1 MTSEKNHA
9 HLNITSSVSE
19 DASSR
24 VSDTLKAVTSHPL
37 SLNDVGEH
45 FSTDQKLYI
54 LKKLNFDT
62 LVSLDDLPVSA
73 SYMLEKIEHLSV
85 TDAIGILQEFV
96 VAHAEDVNIKTEDFK
111 FIEKLLAVT
120 PVNNAV
126 DNAVDN
132 AFTEKKHISEKVIQE
147 NEWND
152 VLPGQYEIF
161 DWELQLKT
169 EAGIIE
175 FHSPYPEVRA
185 VTEPYD
191 DADLPCETL
200 RVYIVGIIW
209 TVIGSF
215 INEFFMERQPA
226 ITLNSSVV
234 QIFLYPSGTLLAW
247 ILPKYKFKVWKWTVD
262 LNPGPWNYKE
272 QMLATLLYS
281 VSGNAPYVSYNIPVM
296 KMPLFYGVDWAN
308 WGYQILLIFSTQFM
322 GFGFAGIMRKFA
334 VYPTRA
340 IWPTILPTLALN
352 KALVQSEPKE
362 IINGWKI
369 SRYNFFL
376 IAFTGSF
383 LYFWFPNYIF
393 QALSTFNW
401 ITWIAPNN
409 KTLAVITG
417 TTAGLGLNPITTFDW
432 NIINYNG
439 PLYLPFFSQANQYI
453 GTFLGFFCILGVW
466 YSNYKWTGYLPINS
480 NGLYTN
486 TGKSYRVT
494 KILNSDN
501 LLDKQKYESYGPP
514 FYTAAS
520 MVTYGAFFA
529 IYPFTIV
536 YTGITQWSHI
546 KFAFGGLLGAIRNF
560 RKSTYEGY
568 HDSFSK
574 SMRKYKEV
582 PEWCF
587 LVVLII
593 SIVLAILCVKLF
605 PMETPV
611 WAIFFA
617 VGINFVF
624 LIPLTLIYSITGFS
638 FGLNVLVEL
647 IVGYALPGNGMALMF
662 VKALGYNIDGQ
673 AQNYITD
680 QKQAHYLRIPPRALF
695 RTQII
700 STIVSCFIS
709 LAVINFSIHN
719 IKDYCHPGQPQKF
732 TCPAATTY
740 YSSSV
745 IWGVIGPKKVFSGLY
760 PILKWCFL
768 LGFLLAPFLVV
779 VKKYFG
785 KYEAVKYFEP
795 VLLIG
800 GFLIYAPYNLAYY
813 TPGFIASFFF
823 MHVIR
828 GRYLNWFK
836 KYTFLLSG
844 ALSAGVAFS
853 SIIIFFAVQY
863 HEVDINWWGNLVSYA
878 GVDGSPFPNLDAS
891 TAPEGYFGPRKGHYP

>member
-1 MTSEKNHA
+1 MRSEKQHA
-9 HLNITSSVSE
+9 DLNVDNVSSE

-37 SLNDVGEH
+37 SLNDVAEH
-45 FSTDQKLYI
+45 FTVDQKYYI

-73 SYMLEKIEHLSV
+73 SYMFEKIEHLSV
-85 TDAIGILQEFV
+85 TDAVGILQEFV
-96 VAHAEDVNIKTEDFK
+96 VEHAEDVNVKTEEFR
-111 FIEKLLAVT
+111 FIEKLLAAA
-120 PVNNAV
+120 PGSSGIDA
-126 DNAVDN
+126 
-132 AFTEKKHISEKVIQE
+132 AFDEKEKLGEKNIQE

-152 VLPGQYEIF
+152 VQHAAHDIF
-161 DWELQLKT
+161 DWDLQVRT

-175 FHSPYPEVRA
+175 FHSPYAEVRA

-191 DADLPCETL
+191 DAELPCETL

-209 TVIGSF
+209 TALGSF
-215 INEFFMERQPA
+215 INEFFAERMPNISLDTA
-226 ITLNSSVV
+226 VV

-262 LNPGPWNYKE
+262 LNPGPWNHKE
-272 QMLATLLYS
+272 QMLATLFYS
-281 VSGNAPYVSYNIPVM
+281 VSGATPYISDNIPVM

-308 WGYQILLIFSTQFM
+308 WGYQILLVFSTQFM

-352 KALVQSEPKE
+352 KALLQSEPKE

-376 IAFTGSF
+376 IAFIGSF

-393 QALSTFNW
+393 SALSTFNW
-401 ITWIAPNN
+401 ITWIAPMNTN
-409 KTLAVITG
+409 LAAITG
-417 TTAGLGLNPITTFDW
+417 SVSGLGLNPITTFDW
-432 NIINYNG
+432 NIISYNG
-439 PLYLPFFSQANQYI
+439 PLYLPFYSQLNQYI
-453 GTFLGFFCILGVW
+453 GTFIALFCIVGVW

-480 NGLYTN
+480 NSVFTN
-486 TGKSYRVT
+486 TGDSYSVT
-494 KILNSDN
+494 NILNENN
-501 LLDKQKYESYGPP
+501 LMDKAKYDAYGPP
-514 FYTAAS
+514 FFTAANL
-520 MVTYGAFFA
+520 VLYGAFFA
-529 IYPFTIV
+529 IYPFTV
-536 YTGITQWSHI
+536 LYVGLTQWSHI
-546 KFAFGGLLGAIRNF
+546 KFAFGGLWGAIRNF

-624 LIPLTLIYSITGFS
+624 LIPLTLVYSITGFS

-647 IVGYALPGNGMALMF
+647 IMGYALPGNGMALMF

-695 RTQII
+695 RTQML
-700 STIVSCFIS
+700 STVINCFIS
-709 LAVINFSIHN
+709 LAVINFNIDN
-719 IKDYCHPGQPQKF
+719 IKDYCLEGQKQKF
-732 TCPAATTY
+732 TCPGANTF

-768 LGFLLAPFLVV
+768 LGFLLAPVLFA

-795 VLLIG
+795 VLIIG

-813 TPGFIASFFF
+813 TPGLIVSYVF

-828 GRYLNWFK
+828 NRYINWFK
-836 KYTFLLSG
+836 KYNYVLSG
-844 ALSAGVAFS
+844 ALTAGVAFS

-863 HEVDINWWGNLVSYA
+863 HEVDINWWGNNVSTA
-878 GVDGSPFPNLDAS
+878 GVDGSGSGTYLDPS
-891 TAPEGYFGPRKGHYP
+891 TAPGGYFGPRQGNYP